1 MKQTGRRTFLRLI
14 AGAAVSGSV
23 LDGLLRKSG
32 SQPLVPVSTQATG
45 RLKLGLIS
53 DLNGSYGSTNY
64 SSAVQRGVTL
74 LMQQQPDLVLCA
86 GDMVAGQK
94 RSLTNSQLQAMWAG
108 FEQSVRLPLQTAGIP
123 LLPAIGNHDGSSQQ
137 HQRSWIYG
145 RERQQA
151 ELFWN
156 KHRSDL
162 QSGFTENA
170 RFPFQYVWRRP
181 GLFVVVIDAS
191 SANIDS
197 SQRLWIEAALNST
210 HRQPDD
216 LCLVMGHLPLTAF
229 SEGRARAGECIANP
243 QALAGL
249 LRRAGVDLVI
259 SGHHHA
265 WYPSESMGLRLLSL
279 GAMGSGPR
287 RLIGSGVISPPSLT
301 LLEWSRVSELISET
315 TIDLNTMKPMASDGL
330 PAQVSVSG
338 FPVARRRSL
347 QWERGSPVVNQ

>member
-1 MKQTGRRTFLRLI
+1 MRQTGRRTFLRLI
-14 AGAAVSGSV
+14 AGAAISGSV
-23 LDGLLRKSG
+23 LDGVLRKTG
-32 SQPLVPVSTQATG
+32 SQPLGPAFTQNADG
-45 RLKLGLIS
+45 LKLGLIS

-64 SSAVQRGVTL
+64 SSSVQRGVRL

-94 RSLTNSQLQAMWAG
+94 RSLTNSQLKAMWAG
-108 FEQSVRLPLQTAGIP
+108 FEQSVRAPLQKAGIP

-137 HQRSWIYG
+137 HQGRWIYG

-151 ELFWN
+151 DLFWA
-156 KHRSDL
+156 KHRGDL
-162 QSGFTENA
+162 QSRFIENK

-181 GLFVVVIDAS
+181 GLFVVVVDAS
-191 SANIDS
+191 SANVDS
-197 SQRLWIEAALNST
+197 SQRQWIQSALTSP

-243 QALAGL
+243 QELAVL
-249 LRRAGVDLVI
+249 LRRARVDLVI

-287 RLIGSGVISPPSLT
+287 RIIGSGVIAPPSLT
-301 LLEWSRVSELISET
+301 LLEWTRSSGLISET
-315 TIDLNTMKPMASDGL
+315 TIDLNTMQPIASDRL
-330 PAQVSVSG
+330 PTQVSVAG
-338 FPVARRRSL
+338 FAEARRRSL
-347 QWERGSPVVNQ
+347 QWQRGSLI

>member
-1 MKQTGRRTFLRLI
+1 MRQTGRRTFLRLI

-23 LDGLLRKSG
+23 LDGLLRKTG
-32 SQPLVPVSTQATG
+32 SQPLSPVSTQNTVA
-45 RLKLGLIS
+45 LKLGLIS

-64 SSAVQRGVTL
+64 SRSVQRGVRL

-94 RSLTNSQLQAMWAG
+94 RSLTNSQLQAMWTG
-108 FEQSVRLPLQTAGIP
+108 FEHSVRAPLQKAGVP

-137 HQRSWIYG
+137 HQGRWIFG

-151 ELFWN
+151 DLFWG
-156 KHRSDL
+156 KHRGDL
-162 QSGFTENA
+162 QSGFIESD
-170 RFPFQYVWRRP
+170 RFPFQYAWRRP
-181 GLFVVVIDAS
+181 GLFVIVIDAS
-191 SANIDS
+191 SANVDS
-197 SQRLWIEAALNST
+197 SQRQWLASALTSP

-229 SEGRARAGECIANP
+229 SEGRARTGECIANP
-243 QALAGL
+243 EGLAVL
-249 LRRAGVDLVI
+249 LQRAGVDLVI

-287 RLIGSGVISPPSLT
+287 RIIGSTVIAPPSLT
-301 LLEWSRVSELISET
+301 LLEWSRPSELISET
-315 TIDLNTMKPMASDGL
+315 TIDLNTMQPIADDRL
-330 PAQVSVSG
+330 PAQVNVAG
-338 FPVARRRSL
+338 FAEARRRSL
-347 QWERGSPVVNQ
+347 QWRRGSLI

>member
-1 MKQTGRRTFLRLI
+1 MRQTGRRAFLRLI

-23 LDGLLRKSG
+23 LDDLLRKTG
-32 SQPLVPVSTQATG
+32 SHPLGQASAQNVDS
-45 RLKLGLIS
+45 LKLGLIS
-53 DLNGSYGSTNY
+53 DLNGSYGSTTY
-64 SSAVQRGVTL
+64 GSSVQRGVKL

-94 RSLTNSQLQAMWAG
+94 RSLTNSQLKAMWAG
-108 FEQSVRLPLQTAGIP
+108 FEQSVQAPLQKAGIP
-123 LLPAIGNHDGSSQQ
+123 ILPAIGNHDGSSQQ
-137 HQRSWIYG
+137 HQGRWIYG

-151 ELFWN
+151 DLFWG
-156 KHRSDL
+156 KHRVNL
-162 QSGFTENA
+162 QSRFIENE

-191 SANIDS
+191 SANVDS
-197 SQRLWIEAALNST
+197 SQRQWIESALTSP

-243 QALAGL
+243 QELAVL
-249 LRRAGVDLVI
+249 LRRGGVDLVI

-287 RLIGSGVISPPSLT
+287 RIIGSSVIAPPSLT
-301 LLEWSRVSELISET
+301 LLEWSQASELISET
-315 TIDLNTMKPMASDGL
+315 TIDLTTMQPMPSDRL
-330 PAQVSVSG
+330 PPQVNVAG
-338 FPVARRRSL
+338 FAEARRRSL
-347 QWERGSPVVNQ
+347 QWQRG

>member
-14 AGAAVSGSV
+14 AGAAVSGSI
-23 LDGLLRKSG
+23 LDGLLRKTG
-32 SQPLVPVSTQATG
+32 SQPLGPASTQTLG
-45 RLKLGLIS
+45 GLKLGLIS

-64 SSAVQRGVTL
+64 SSAVERGVTL

-108 FEQSVRLPLQTAGIP
+108 FEQSVRAPLEKAGIA

-137 HQRSWIYG
+137 HQGRWIYG
-145 RERQQA
+145 RERQQTD
-151 ELFWN
+151 LFWSE
-156 KHRSDL
+156 HRGDL
-162 QSGFTENA
+162 ESGFVESE
-170 RFPFQYVWRRP
+170 RFPCQYVWRRP
-181 GLFVVVIDAS
+181 GLCVVVIDAS
-191 SANIDS
+191 SATVDS
-197 SQRLWIEAALNST
+197 YQCQWIEKALNSS

-216 LCLVMGHLPLTAF
+216 LCLVVGHLPLTAF

-243 QALAGL
+243 EGLAGL
-249 LRRAGVDLVI
+249 LRKTGVDLVI

-287 RLIGSGVISPPSLT
+287 RIIGSGVYSPPSLT
-301 LLEWSRVSELISET
+301 LLEWSRPSELISET
-315 TIDLNTMKPMASDGL
+315 TIDLNTMQPMNNHDL
-330 PAQVSVSG
+330 PAQVSVPG

-347 QWERGSPVVNQ
+347 QWQRASLI